1 MSYYCG
7 RKVCIAGKNK
17 ILKFNFGLNN
27 TAPKKTTTLNM
38 FAEMEA
44 KQKSFEPIVAP
55 LALLAVIHTAKPY
68 VRNGF

>member
-1 MSYYCG
+1 
-7 RKVCIAGKNK
+7 
-17 ILKFNFGLNN
+17 
-27 TAPKKTTTLNM
+27 M

-55 LALLAVIHTAKPY
+55 LALLAVIHMAKLY